1 MQKFINLC
9 LGLSLVPFFA
19 LSSVNAQESLNSAE
33 GSPEI
38 EEILVS
44 ASLIPIAASQSAN
57 AFTVIDQEAIQNRA
71 ALSLSDLLRDVAG
84 LAVSRSGVAGSLTQ
98 IRARGAEA
106 NHLLVLIDGVEA
118 GDPSQ
123 DDAVNWGTLT
133 SDDIERI
140 EVIKGPQ
147 SALYGSDAVSGVV
160 NITTRRAQNPFSA
173 SIYSDVGSFA
183 TKRNGF
189 NVGHVQDNYD
199 VRFSVNQIETDGE
212 NISRVGNEKDGYD
225 NNTYTL
231 SAGLELNEQLDVTL
245 SARQSEGFIESD
257 SDNDEDGFVEDQDQV
272 SNFKNETRGIQANY
286 ISADRQWQHR
296 LKLSNTSNYN
306 QAYADSVA
314 GMMTSSSKDQ
324 YQFVGSKLWDSSSQ
338 RLSVLLES
346 EKQDFSQQGPLTS
359 WGADPNQ
366 FRESTT
372 YSVGVE
378 FRSQLTSQLTYALSV
393 RHDDNSEFDNA
404 TTRKLEAS
412 YQTEIGR
419 LRGAYGTAV
428 KNPTFSERFGTYTNF
443 IGNSNVKPEKS
454 ESWEIGLD
462 RELDGADMTVS
473 ATIFNAE
480 LENEIN
486 GSHWAGTGFTAVNK
500 EGLSKR
506 QGVEL
511 TASGKIG
518 NMMDFNASYTYTDSI
533 EPDGDS
539 YDDEIR
545 RPRHIA
551 SLNLAWNPVNRLH
564 INTNIQFNGS
574 QTDYFF
580 GQPRETVTLDSFTLV
595 NLSANYN
602 ATKNLAVYMHLN
614 NLLDED
620 YEEVFSYETLGFGL
634 SAGFRYK
641 LK

>member
-1 MQKFINLC
+1 MKKFINLS

-19 LSSVNAQESLNSAE
+19 LSSVNAQEPLNSAE

-57 AFTVIDQEAIQNRA
+57 AVTVINQEVIQNRA

-84 LAVSRSGVAGSLTQ
+84 LAVSRGGVAGSLTQ

-189 NVGHVQDNYD
+189 NVGHGQDGYD

-257 SDNDEDGFVEDQDQV
+257 SDNDWDGFVEDQDQV
-272 SNFKNETRGIQANY
+272 SDFKNETRGIQANY
-286 ISADRQWQHR
+286 ISADKQWQHR

-306 QAYADSVA
+306 QAYAESVA

-324 YQFVGSKLWDSSSQ
+324 YQFVGSKLWDASSQ

-346 EKQDFSQQGPLTS
+346 EKQDFSQRGPL
-359 WGADPNQ
+359 GYEDADPNQ
-366 FRESTT
+366 DRESNTD
-372 YSVGVE
+372 SVGLE

-419 LRGAYGTAV
+419 LRGAYGTAI
-428 KNPTFSERFGTYTNF
+428 KNPTFSERFGTYSTF
-443 IGNSNVKPEKS
+443 IGNSNLQPEKS
-454 ESWEIGLD
+454 ESWEIGL
-462 RELDGADMTVS
+462 
-473 ATIFNAE
+473 
-480 LENEIN
+480 
-486 GSHWAGTGFTAVNK
+486 
-500 EGLSKR
+500 
-506 QGVEL
+506 
-511 TASGKIG
+511 
-518 NMMDFNASYTYTDSI
+518 
-533 EPDGDS
+533 
-539 YDDEIR
+539 
-545 RPRHIA
+545 
-551 SLNLAWNPVNRLH
+551 
-564 INTNIQFNGS
+564 
-574 QTDYFF
+574 
-580 GQPRETVTLDSFTLV
+580 
-595 NLSANYN
+595 
-602 ATKNLAVYMHLN
+602 
-614 NLLDED
+614 
-620 YEEVFSYETLGFGL
+620 
-634 SAGFRYK
+634 
-641 LK
+641 

>member
-1 MQKFINLC
+1 MKKLIKLS

-19 LSSVNAQESLNSAE
+19 LSSVNAQEPLKSAE
-33 GSPEI
+33 DFSEI

-57 AFTVIDQEAIQNRA
+57 AFTVINQEAIQNRA

-189 NVGHVQDNYD
+189 NVGHVQDGYD

-231 SAGLELNEQLDVTL
+231 SAGLELSEQLDVTI

-257 SDNDEDGFVEDQDQV
+257 SDNDYDGFVEDQDQV
-272 SNFKNETRGIQANY
+272 SDFKNETRGIQANY
-286 ISADRQWQHR
+286 ISADKQWQHK

-306 QAYADSVA
+306 QAYAESVA

-324 YQFVGSKLWDSSSQ
+324 YQFVGSKLWDASSQ

-366 FRESTT
+366 DRESTT
-372 YSVGVE
+372 DSVGVE
-378 FRSQLTSQLTYALSV
+378 FRSQLTSKLTYALSV

-419 LRGAYGTAV
+419 LRGAYGTAI

-443 IGNSNVKPEKS
+443 IGNSNLQPEKS

-462 RELDGADMTVS
+462 RQLDGGDMTVS

-486 GSHWAGTGFTAVNK
+486 GFYWAGTGFTAVNK

-511 TASGKIG
+511 TASGKVG
-518 NMMDFNASYTYTDSI
+518 NMIDLNASYTYTDSV
-533 EPDGDS
+533 ETDGDS

-551 SLNLAWNPVNRLH
+551 SLNLAWNPVDRVH

-574 QTDYFF
+574 QTDDFF
-580 GQPRETVTLDSFTLV
+580 GKTTETVTLDSFTLI
-595 NLSANYN
+595 NLSANYD

-620 YEEVFSYETLGFGL
+620 YEEVYGYETLGFGL